1 MKNMDFH
8 VAWLIFTT
16 QWSRCTC
23 QLMRIPALLLLLF
36 TPLSVAF
43 AEQIP
48 VEVKDDAGRIVKLSQ
63 PAKRIISLAPH
74 ATELLFAAGAG
85 AAIIGVSDYS
95 NFPEQAKKI
104 FQVGSVFALDI
115 ERIVALKPD
124 LVVVWGTGGAKI
136 IAKQLRDQHL
146 VVFESEPRNFETVA
160 TSIERLAQLGG
171 TAAVGDKAAA
181 AFRVRL
187 SQIKNTYA
195 SERIRPVRVFYQIWH
210 QPLMTL
216 NGQHLVSEM
225 LRLCGAE
232 NIFSQLKEISPTV
245 STEAVI
251 AANPDAIVTTGD
263 VKQDQFA
270 QWRTFTQL
278 TAVKKSQLFVIQDD
292 WMSRPGPRVLDG
304 TEALCKH
311 LSKVN

>member
-1 MKNMDFH
+1 MRLPVFSPNRAMKWM
-8 VAWLIFTT
+8 
-16 QWSRCTC
+16 RCTR
-23 QLMRIPALLLLLF
+23 QLTCLLALILSLF
-36 TPLSVAF
+36 VPPSVAF
-43 AEQIP
+43 AEQIA
-48 VEVKDDAGRIVKLSQ
+48 VEVKDDAGRIVKLNH

-74 ATELLFAAGAG
+74 ATELLFTAGAG

-104 FQVGSVFALDI
+104 AHVGSVFALDI

-146 VVFESEPRNFETVA
+146 AVFESEPRNFETVA
-160 TSIERLAQLGG
+160 TSIERLAQLSG

-181 AFRVRL
+181 AFRARL
-187 SQIKNTYA
+187 TQLKNTYKR
-195 SERIRPVRVFYQIWH
+195 EKKPPVRVFYQVWH

-216 NGQHLVSEM
+216 NSQHLVSEM

-232 NIFSQLKEISPTV
+232 NIFGDLKEISPTV
-245 STEAVI
+245 SAEAVI

-263 VKQDQFA
+263 VNQDQFA
-270 QWRTFTQL
+270 QWRPFSQL

-304 TEALCKH
+304 AEALCRH
-311 LSKVN
+311 LSKANSK